1 MLPIK
6 SNTADSG
13 CSPVSSNCVI
23 WQGPAIACINL
34 CNGDS
39 VSDVVYKLATELC
52 GLQTQL
58 NVSDLDFSCLVNSA
72 VGSPQ
77 PEQTLAYALELLI
90 NNVCSLNDLISGGSS
105 GSSSG
110 GSTPA
115 PQDPMILI
123 PQNAACFIT
132 TDENG
137 ASITQLPTS
146 DFIKR
151 IAVEVCSLKTASILQ
166 ATTLNNHATRIGA
179 LEARPTASAL
189 PTVTPSCTF
198 PTTAD
203 VNLDVAW
210 EALEQQFCQ
219 LRSITGMPTAL
230 SAALTYQCTG
240 LGAENA
246 LSQTGTMSSLNG
258 WRNQVG
264 TVADALTNLFIT
276 VCDMR
281 AAVKDLALNGV
292 SSNSTAF
299 NCASVIVDFTVTT
312 NAERT
317 SATMFFAG
325 LTTIAD
331 DVTDCTA
338 QGAKVTV
345 SDSSGARF
353 ITYVNVSNNKT
364 NTDGVTF
371 SLSGLNPALNYNF
384 LLEACFTK
392 DGNQCNKVVN
402 KTAQASC
409 AVVTNVTAS
418 FV

>member
-1 MLPIK
+1 
-6 SNTADSG
+6 
-13 CSPVSSNCVI
+13 
-23 WQGPAIACINL
+23 
-34 CNGDS
+34 
-39 VSDVVYKLATELC
+39 VVYKLATELC
-52 GLQTQL
+52 ALQQQL
-58 NVSDLDFSCLVNSA
+58 DLTDLDFDCLVSSA
-72 VGSPQ
+72 VGTPA
-77 PEQTLAYALELLI
+77 PEQTLAVALELLI
-90 NNVCSLNDLISGGSS
+90 NKVCSLNDLIGSGGS
-105 GSSSG
+105 G
-110 GSTPA
+110 GATPT
-115 PQDPMILI
+115 PQDPNILI
-123 PQNAACFIT
+123 PQNASCFIT

-137 ASITQLPTS
+137 SAVTQLTTS
-146 DFIKR
+146 TFIKR
-151 IAVEVCSLKTASILQ
+151 IAVEVCSLKTRANLQ
-166 ATTLNNHATRIGA
+166 ASTLTNHETRIGV
-179 LEARPTASAL
+179 LEARPAAAAL
-189 PTVTPSCTF
+189 PQVTPSCTF

-230 SAALTYQCTG
+230 SAALTYQCAG

-246 LSQTGTMSSLNG
+246 LSQTGTMSSLVG

-292 SSNSTAF
+292 SSNSTTF

-312 NAERT
+312 NVERT

-325 LTTIAD
+325 ITTIAD

-345 SDSSGARF
+345 TDSSGARF

-364 NTDGVTF
+364 NTNGVTF
-371 SLSGLNPALNYNF
+371 SIPGLNPALNYTF

-392 DGNQCNKVVN
+392 SGSQCNKVVT
-402 KTAQASC
+402 KTAPVSC

>member
-1 MLPIK
+1 MVPIK
-6 SNTADSG
+6 SNTADTG

-39 VSDVVYKLATELC
+39 VSEVVYKLGTELC
-52 GLQTQL
+52 ALQAQL
-58 NVSDLDFSCLVNSA
+58 DLTDLDFDCLVSSA
-72 VGSPQ
+72 VGTPQ
-77 PEQTLAYALELLI
+77 PEHTLAVALELLI
-90 NNVCSLNDLISGGSS
+90 NKVCSLNDLMSGG
-105 GSSSG
+105 GSG

-115 PQDPMILI
+115 PQDPVIVI

-137 ASITQLPTS
+137 ASVTQLPTS
-146 DFIKR
+146 TFIKR
-151 IAVEVCSLKTASILQ
+151 IAVEVCSLRTTSQLQ
-166 ATTLNNHATRIGA
+166 TTTLSNHATRIVA
-179 LEARPTASAL
+179 LEARPAATAL
-189 PTVTPSCTF
+189 PQVTPSCTF

-230 SAALTYQCTG
+230 SAALTYQCAG
-240 LGAENA
+240 LSAENA
-246 LSQTGTMSSLNG
+246 LSRTGTMSSLNG

-292 SSNSTAF
+292 STSSTAF
-299 NCASVIVDFTVTT
+299 NCSSVIVDFTVTT

-317 SATMFFAG
+317 SATIFFAG
-325 LTTIAD
+325 LTTIAN

-345 SDSSGARF
+345 TDSSGARF
-353 ITYVNVSNNKT
+353 ITYVNVSNNKANT
-364 NTDGVTF
+364 NGVTF
-371 SLSGLNPALNYNF
+371 SVPGLNPALNYTF

-392 DGNQCNKVVN
+392 NGSQCNKVVT
-402 KTAQASC
+402 KTALVSC